1 MTEFIPKNVKNSLY
15 LIKLLNSEVLR
26 VKLGRLIL
34 HLWREFLIS
43 VQIIPHIQYYTI
55 RIKKKDETLYETK
68 TQDVGKVIFKIKEV
82 MNKNTFTKEDID
94 G

>member
-1 MTEFIPKNVKNSLY
+1 MAEFIPKNVKNSLY
-15 LIKLLNSEVLR
+15 LVKLLNSEVLR

-34 HLWREFLIS
+34 HLWREFLIG
-43 VQIIPHIQYYTI
+43 VQIVSHIQYYTI
-55 RIKKKDETLYETK
+55 RIKKKDEILYETK

>member
-1 MTEFIPKNVKNSLY
+1 MAEFIPKNVKNSLY
-15 LIKLLNSEVLR
+15 LIKLLNSETLR

-34 HLWREFLIS
+34 HLWREFFIG

-55 RIKKKDETLYETK
+55 RIKKKDEILYETK
-68 TQDVGKVIFKIKEV
+68 TQDVGKVIFKIKEI

-94 G
+94 E

>member
-15 LIKLLNSEVLR
+15 LVKLLDSKELK

-34 HLWREFLIS
+34 HLWREFLIG
-43 VQIIPHIQYYTI
+43 VQIVPHIQYYTI
-55 RIKKKDETLYETK
+55 RIKKKDEILYETK

-82 MNKNTFTKEDID
+82 MYKNTFTKEDID
-94 G
+94 E